1 MGEMVVNGGGGN
13 KKKKKRVLQVKKCSI
28 SSQSAMTKN
37 KKKKNLPIWVVN
49 PPIAITSEN
58 LSIFRQIFQTFFK
71 V

>member
-28 SSQSAMTKN
+28 SSQSAMTK